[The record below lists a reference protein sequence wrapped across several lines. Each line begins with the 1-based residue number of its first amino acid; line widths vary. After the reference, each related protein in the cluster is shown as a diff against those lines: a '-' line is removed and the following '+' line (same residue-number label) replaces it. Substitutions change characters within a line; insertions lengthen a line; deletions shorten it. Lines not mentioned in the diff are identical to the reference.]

1 MARLVQTNTQEKANL
16 SIKVDLAIRDELK
29 QIATSRD
36 RSLNYIMIEALKS
49 YILQKREENAAMQA
63 FEEEGARRLQA
74 YRETGQH
81 ITHQAM
87 TEWAESFNS
96 NQRKPFPKCDK

>member
-1 MARLVQTNTQEKANL
+1 
-16 SIKVDLAIRDELK
+16 
-29 QIATSRD
+29 
-36 RSLNYIMIEALKS
+36 
-49 YILQKREENAAMQA
+49 MQA